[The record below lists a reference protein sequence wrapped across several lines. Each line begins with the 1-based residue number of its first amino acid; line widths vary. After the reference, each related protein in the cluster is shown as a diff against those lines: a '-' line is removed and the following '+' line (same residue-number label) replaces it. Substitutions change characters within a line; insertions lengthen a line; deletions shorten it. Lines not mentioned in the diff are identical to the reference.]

1 VQSGRSFDRGRELF
15 IAAAC
20 QSCHRLGN
28 EGGGVGPDLTAAG
41 NRYTLRDLVENIV
54 DPSKVISD
62 QYESS
67 ILMLKNGSTVIG
79 RITADEGGILQV
91 AANPAAPGQTTDVRH
106 DTIQSRQVS
115 PTSLMPPGLINAM
128 NPDEVADLLAY
139 ILSGG
144 DKRGKMFKK

>member
-1 VQSGRSFDRGRELF
+1 
-15 IAAAC
+15 
-20 QSCHRLGN
+20 
-28 EGGGVGPDLTAAG
+28 
-41 NRYTLRDLVENIV
+41 LVENIV

-67 ILMLKNGSTVIG
+67 ILTLKNGSTVIG
-79 RITADEGGILQV
+79 RITSDEGGILQV
-91 AANPAAPGQTTDVRH
+91 ATNPAAPGQTTDVRH

-128 NPDEVADLLAY
+128 NADEVADLLAY